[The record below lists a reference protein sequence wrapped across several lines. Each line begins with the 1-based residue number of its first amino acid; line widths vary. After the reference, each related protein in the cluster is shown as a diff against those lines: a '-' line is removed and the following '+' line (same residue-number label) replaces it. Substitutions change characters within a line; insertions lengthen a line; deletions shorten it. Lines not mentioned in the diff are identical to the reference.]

1 MSKLDL
7 IKEYKSYYKA
17 GTKPEIVEFGK
28 AGYLAVEGK
37 GEPAGAVFV
46 SKVEALYPLAYGI
59 KKVCKANDND
69 FGVPKL
75 EGLWWVEGNRPALE
89 VPRAEWHWKLLIRM
103 PEFVTEKMV
112 ATVQPEVAK
121 IKKNDLIKEIE
132 FEKWS
137 EGRCAQ
143 IMHVGPYSTEP
154 ATIKM
159 LMEFMA
165 AGGLSVNGRH
175 HEIYLSDPRKTEPA
189 KMKTIIRYPVR
200 S

>member
-1 MSKLDL
+1 M
-7 IKEYKSYYKA
+7 IT
-17 GTKPEIVEFGK
+17 G
-28 AGYLAVEGK
+28 
-37 GEPAGAVFV
+37 
-46 SKVEALYPLAYGI
+46 
-59 KKVCKANDND
+59 
-69 FGVPKL
+69 
-75 EGLWWVEGNRPALE
+75 
-89 VPRAEWHWKLLIRM
+89 M

-121 IKKNDLIKEIE
+121 IKKNDLIKEIQ